1 MEVNSVLYTS
11 LISWQKVAIKKQ
23 ESLRTGG
30 EGQVIK
36 EIAETIEPLL
46 YIQKDGRMEIE
57 KLSSSH
63 KIINLHV

>member
-1 MEVNSVLYTS
+1 MEVNSVLDTS

-46 YIQKDGRMEIE
+46 YIQKNGRLEVE

-63 KIINLHV
+63 KIINLLV